1 MRIFDAHTHIGE
13 SYPRE
18 KGFYQL
24 ATTSTPEDCARLER
38 LVKHDSQLFFACGL
52 HPWHSE
58 DFSLE
63 ALLPWFSSCV
73 AIGEIGMDSV
83 WCQVDLE
90 VQRRA
95 FRAQLQLAEEVKKPI
110 VLHTKG
116 CERDVL
122 EEISCVSQNI
132 LVHWYSSNHYL
143 SEYIQKGCYFS
154 VGPDLLQ
161 NEAVQAV
168 VAAVPLDKLVLES
181 DGAGG
186 IAWALGREVSES
198 ELWCFLQEQILHIAK
213 QRGIKPE
220 LLADTLF
227 ENALAFLG
235 VSPS

>member
-1 MRIFDAHTHIGE
+1 MRIFDAHTHLSRT
-13 SYPRE
+13 SYPRA

-24 ATTSTPEDCARLER
+24 AVATTPEDCAWLETIS
-38 LVKHDSQLFFACGL
+38 KHDSQLFFACGI
-52 HPWHSE
+52 HPWYSA
-58 DFSLE
+58 DVSVE
-63 ALLPWFSSCV
+63 ALLPWFFSCS

-95 FRAQLQLAEEVKKPI
+95 FRTQLQLAEDHKKPI

-116 CERDVL
+116 CEREVL
-122 EEISCVSQNI
+122 EEISCISQNI

-161 NEAVQAV
+161 NQAVQAV
-168 VAAVPLDKLVLES
+168 VESVPIDKLVLES
-181 DGAGG
+181 DGTDG
-186 IAWALGREVSES
+186 ISWALGREVREA
-198 ELWCFLQEQILHIAK
+198 EIPCFLQQQIINIANRK
-213 QRGIKPE
+213 GSKPNI
-220 LLADTLF
+220 LADTLF

-235 VSPS
+235 VSR

>member
-1 MRIFDAHTHIGE
+1 MQIFDAHTHIGE

-24 ATTSTPEDCARLER
+24 ATASTPEDCARLNG

-52 HPWHSE
+52 HPWHSA
-58 DFSLE
+58 DVSVE
-63 ALLPWFSSCV
+63 ALLPWFSSCS

-95 FRAQLQLAEEVKKPI
+95 FRTQLQLAEDHKKPI

-116 CERDVL
+116 CEREVL

-161 NEAVQAV
+161 NQAVQAV
-168 VAAVPLDKLVLES
+168 VESVPIDKLVLES
-181 DGAGG
+181 DGTDG
-186 IAWALGREVSES
+186 ISWALGREVREA
-198 ELWCFLQEQILHIAK
+198 EIPCFLQQQIINIANRK
-213 QRGIKPE
+213 GSKPNI
-220 LLADTLF
+220 LADTLF

-235 VSPS
+235 VSR